1 MIVAGLA
8 AAAPEFPSSSVLL
21 ARGRE
26 EEGLGSSVTLKN
38 GIEMPTQSLSTWQLD
53 GTTAKQMVKT
63 ALDDVGMRHID
74 TAITYGNHVQIG
86 EALAGRNRSSFFLTT
101 KIDPKAGV
109 TSKKGAYM
117 GAKADLATCL
127 TELDLDYVDLML
139 IHYPAASC
147 DAVQGMWKAAE
158 EFYAAGKAR
167 AIGVS
172 NYCPDTLE
180 CMEDMQHVAP
190 ALNQVQYHVGMGADP
205 GHPYGHVPVDGHP
218 YPDTH
223 AMSTPGIAKYCAER
237 GIVLQAYSP
246 LGDDESALISSDLV
260 ANIGAAHSKTGAQV
274 AQRWIVQNNV
284 ALTTAKTTSR
294 AQLEA
299 SGDIFDWSLTE
310 EEMAQLSASTAP
322 GASYSFACPFYPGIE
337 MTSPPSPPPYPHDTE
352 PQPPLPPQ
360 PLRSPWP
367 PSPPGIPPLSSAN
380 DWSSWIAANPKAY
393 DDGYY
398 GPDHGSPQAYLD
410 HVVRR

>member
-1 MIVAGLA
+1 M
-8 AAAPEFPSSSVLL
+8 
-21 ARGRE
+21 
-26 EEGLGSSVTLKN
+26 
-38 GIEMPTQSLSTWQLD
+38 
-53 GTTAKQMVKT
+53 
-63 ALDDVGMRHID
+63 
-74 TAITYGNHVQIG
+74 
-86 EALAGRNRSSFFLTT
+86 
-101 KIDPKAGV
+101 
-109 TSKKGAYM
+109 
-117 GAKADLATCL
+117 
-127 TELDLDYVDLML
+127 
-139 IHYPAASC
+139 
-147 DAVQGMWKAAE
+147 
-158 EFYAAGKAR
+158 
-167 AIGVS
+167 
-172 NYCPDTLE
+172 
-180 CMEDMQHVAP
+180 
-190 ALNQVQYHVGMGADP
+190 
-205 GHPYGHVPVDGHP
+205 
-218 YPDTH
+218 
-223 AMSTPGIAKYCAER
+223 
-237 GIVLQAYSP
+237 
-246 LGDDESALISSDLV
+246 
-260 ANIGAAHSKTGAQV
+260 ANIGAVHSKTGAQV